1 MITDTRDR
9 IIKYV
14 QYHGQARAH
23 DLQRE
28 LQISNVAV
36 HKQLK
41 KLLSDG
47 IIARKGKPPL
57 VFYVLCVETNE
68 AIQITETE
76 QLSAHVKQIIEA
88 NFLSITPDGNLLYGI
103 KGFIY
108 WKNLY
113 QNEKPFG
120 IVARE
125 YADLLGEQKKY
136 FSEKS
141 WIEATL
147 KLKNAF
153 KEAFVDHLLL
163 QEIYSY
169 KLFGRTKLA
178 KLVMYA
184 KQTGQRELIDKI
196 SFMAK
201 PVIEKIIKTYS
212 IDAVLF
218 IPPTV
223 PRPIQFMDEFA
234 SRLSLSLP
242 EIKLVKVVP
251 GDIPIPQKT
260 LSSVEERVINARSSI
275 YLKDTKESPYKNV
288 LLIDDVAGS
297 GASFNETAK
306 KLKAVKVKNIIAFAL
321 VGNLKGFD
329 VIREI

>member
-9 IIKYV
+9 IIDYIE
-14 QYHGQARAH
+14 YHGQARAH
-23 DLQRE
+23 DLQKE

-41 KLLSDG
+41 KLLQDG
-47 IIARKGKPPL
+47 VVVRKGKPPF
-57 VFYVLCVETNE
+57 VFYVLRSKTDEI
-68 AIQITETE
+68 IQTIETE
-76 QLSAHVKQIIEA
+76 KLPSFRKQIIEA
-88 NFLSITPDGNLLYGI
+88 NFLSITPNGKLLYGI

-113 QNEKPFG
+113 RNKKSFETVVK
-120 IVARE
+120 E
-125 YADLLGEQKKY
+125 YVDLLDEQKKY
-136 FSEKS
+136 FSKNG
-141 WIEATL
+141 WIDGTS
-147 KLKNAF
+147 KLKNTF
-153 KEAFVDHLLL
+153 KEVVVDHLLF

-169 KLFGRTKLA
+169 GIFGRTKLA

-184 KQTGQRELIDKI
+184 KQTGERELIDRI
-196 SFMAK
+196 SAMAK
-201 PVIEKIIKTYS
+201 PVIEKIIKVYS
-212 IDAVLF
+212 IDAVLY

-223 PRPIQFMDEFA
+223 PRPIQFMDE
-234 SRLSLSLP
+234 LELTLNLPLP

-260 LSSVEERVINARSSI
+260 LSSVEERVINARDSI
-275 YLKDTKESPYKNV
+275 YLKETKESPYKNV
-288 LLIDDVAGS
+288 LLIDDVVGS

>member
-9 IIKYV
+9 IIDYIE
-14 QYHGQARAH
+14 YHGQARAH
-23 DLQRE
+23 DLQKE
-28 LQISNVAV
+28 LQISNVAI

-41 KLLSDG
+41 KLLQDG
-47 IIARKGKPPL
+47 VIARKGKPPV
-57 VFYVLCVETNE
+57 VFYVLNVEINE
-68 AIQITETE
+68 ATKTKETE
-76 QLSAHVKQIIEA
+76 QLPAYVKQIIEA
-88 NFLSITPDGNLLYGI
+88 NFLSITPDGKLLYGI
-103 KGFIY
+103 QGFIY

-113 QNEKPFG
+113 QNKKPFE
-120 IVARE
+120 IVTRE
-125 YADLLGEQKKY
+125 YVDLLEEQKKY
-136 FSEKS
+136 FSKNG
-141 WIEATL
+141 WIEATS

-153 KEAFVDHLLL
+153 KEAFVDHLLF

-169 KLFGRTKLA
+169 KLFGRTKLT

-184 KQTGQRELIDKI
+184 KQTGQRELINKI

-234 SRLSLSLP
+234 SRLSLPLP

-260 LSSVEERVINARSSI
+260 LSSVEGRVINARDSI
-275 YLKDTKESPYKNV
+275 YLKDVKESPYKNV
-288 LLIDDVAGS
+288 LLIDDVVGS

>member
-9 IIKYV
+9 IINYIE
-14 QYHGQARAH
+14 YHGQARAH
-23 DLQRE
+23 DLQKE

-41 KLLSDG
+41 KLLQDG
-47 IIARKGKPPL
+47 VIARRGKPPL
-57 VFYVLCVETNE
+57 VFYVLHVETNE
-68 AIQITETE
+68 ATKTAETE
-76 QLSAHVKQIIEA
+76 QLPAHVKQIIEA
-88 NFLSITPDGNLLYGI
+88 NFLSITPDGRLLYGVQ
-103 KGFIY
+103 GFIY

-113 QNEKPFG
+113 QKKKSFETAAK
-120 IVARE
+120 E
-125 YADLLGEQKKY
+125 YVNSIEEQKKY
-136 FSEKS
+136 FSKEG
-141 WIEATL
+141 WIEATS
-147 KLKNAF
+147 KLKNTF
-153 KEAFVDHLLL
+153 KDAYTDHLLF

-169 KLFGRTKLA
+169 RIFGRTKLA

-184 KQTGQRELIDKI
+184 KQTGTRELIDKI
-196 SFMAK
+196 SAMAK
-201 PVIEKIIKTYS
+201 PVIEKIIKAYS
-212 IDAVLF
+212 IDGVLY

-234 SRLSLSLP
+234 SQLSLP
-242 EIKLVKVVP
+242 LPEIELVKVVP

-260 LSSVEERVINARSSI
+260 LSSVEERVINARDSI

-288 LLIDDVAGS
+288 LLIDDVVGS

-306 KLKAVKVKNIIAFAL
+306 KLKTVKVKNIIAFAL